1 MKKIKMESQNK
12 YLGDDKFKKF
22 LEHYSCPTPLEIIKL
37 RFAGSICSPN
47 LELRPTDVISSFW
60 EPGKSPRL
68 ETKDEADLFFKFF
81 MGLWDEMFQQV
92 KANKVHLSPAGNLL
106 SSKEGIAKLCAVR
119 FAEVEPGFVEGFWG
133 GKEDLKLP
141 SYLAQL
147 IDSLTEM
154 SGVYN
159 TLGLY

>member
-106 SSKEGIAKLCAVR
+106 FRSFHPKKASPSSVPCALPRLNRVLSKVSG
-119 FAEVEPGFVEGFWG
+119 AE
-133 GKEDLKLP
+133 KKTSNCL
-141 SYLAQL
+141 
-147 IDSLTEM
+147 LTWL
-154 SGVYN
+154 S
-159 TLGLY
+159 

>member
-1 MKKIKMESQNK
+1 MESQNK

-92 KANKVHLSPAGNLL
+92 KANKVHLSRA
-106 SSKEGIAKLCAVR
+106 LCR
-119 FAEVEPGFVEGFWG
+119 G
-133 GKEDLKLP
+133 
-141 SYLAQL
+141 
-147 IDSLTEM
+147 
-154 SGVYN
+154 
-159 TLGLY
+159 